1 VDKES
6 QEMNQQRE
14 ADLREI
20 EKGLQSLDRT
30 SLALRF
36 SPKLESRFTREH
48 QQLSASH
55 ELRVS
60 ILATVLLNAFL
71 ISDYTEHPAHLW
83 RSVLYRTG
91 IFTPWAILVMVVM
104 YGYCWTRFR
113 EAISSATIVI
123 AGSCVLGA
131 TAASTASDVVQA
143 QFGLMVVF
151 VFGVLTLG
159 MRFPY
164 AVAAAGIVFI
174 EAQIYMAWNPWLP
187 GGDRLT
193 VDLLVATLM
202 TLTLITRYQLD
213 RGHRLAYLLRLR
225 EQLRGESLATL
236 NRDLAALSAAD
247 GLTGLANRRRFDDY
261 FKAVCAKASEEGFPV
276 SLIMID
282 IDRFKQLNDTF
293 GHLFGDHVLIVLAGL
308 FGASVRAEEDLA
320 ARYGGEEFVIVL
332 PRRDTEQAMQVAE
345 RLCREVRGTP
355 IVTLHGERT
364 VFATVS
370 CGIATGCLAGAP
382 SGNALIALADA
393 ALYRAKNAGRDRAVA
408 APSV

>member
-1 VDKES
+1 
-6 QEMNQQRE
+6 
-14 ADLREI
+14 
-20 EKGLQSLDRT
+20 
-30 SLALRF
+30 
-36 SPKLESRFTREH
+36 
-48 QQLSASH
+48 
-55 ELRVS
+55 
-60 ILATVLLNAFL
+60 
-71 ISDYTEHPAHLW
+71 
-83 RSVLYRTG
+83 
-91 IFTPWAILVMVVM
+91 MVVM